1 METAQVIVSQE
12 PKVKTMMTKK
22 NNRVIKT
29 TSTQAAASIFDAYEG
44 NIKRVSYNRET
55 GVWVFTVTREPKA
68 WEM

>member
-1 METAQVIVSQE
+1 
-12 PKVKTMMTKK
+12 MMTKK